1 MHLCSCLCSML
12 MSFTIKGDI
21 RFTGANELDKGDTRL
36 FTGANELDKGDTR
49 LFTSANELDKGDMRF
64 TGANG

>member
-1 MHLCSCLCSML
+1 ML
-12 MSFTIKGDI
+12 MSLKIKGDM
-21 RFTGANELDKGDTRL
+21 K

-49 LFTSANELDKGDMRF
+49 LFTSVNELDKGDTRF

>member
-1 MHLCSCLCSML
+1 MQ
-12 MSFTIKGDI
+12 
-21 RFTGANELDKGDTRL
+21 
-36 FTGANELDKGDTR
+36 NELDKGDTR